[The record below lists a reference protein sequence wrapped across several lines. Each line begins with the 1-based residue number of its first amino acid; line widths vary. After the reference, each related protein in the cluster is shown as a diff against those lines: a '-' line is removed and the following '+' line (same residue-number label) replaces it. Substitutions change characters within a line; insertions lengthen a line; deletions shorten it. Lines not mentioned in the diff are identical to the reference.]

1 MLRKRRCFAPFFASA
16 TNCAVMVVVF
26 MAWFYW
32 SNDTR
37 QKIPGY
43 SGILRHLMSDSVDWS
58 SLKTGTPQSLGL
70 PGSAGGTFTAARC
83 GFVVV
88 QTASA
93 ANATCYLDLNGST
106 IQKAQGGAASFTWV
120 PMVAFV
126 AKDDVIQARTSDNGG
141 SAQIVPSGCF
151 FVPIGS

>member
-43 SGILRHLMSDSVDWS
+43 SGILRHSMSDSVDWS
-58 SLKTGTPQSLGL
+58 TLKTGTPQSLGL
-70 PGSAGGTFTAARC
+70 STSGGTFTAPGC

-88 QTASA
+88 QAASA

-106 IQKAQGGAASFTWV
+106 IQKAQGGAAAFTWI
-120 PMVAFV
+120 PMVAF
-126 AKDDVIQARTSDNGG
+126 ATKGDVIRARTSDNGG
-141 SAQIVPSGCF
+141 NAQIVSSGCF